1 MAKKKN
7 TAAPSSAPEAS
18 APELPAFLVVV
29 ANGVPRK
36 RRCDVLFTAAPT
48 LVKVADLA
56 PGDYERLLN
65 EPQLRCEPA
74 SELEAEVLL
83 ADLKER
89 GDYGNNIVAWRV
101 ANARLKAENADL
113 RQQVSNCMA
122 QLALAKAAEER
133 AASGQDPSKPFGGF

>member
-7 TAAPSSAPEAS
+7 ANAPSAPAS
-18 APELPAFLVVV
+18 ETPEIPAYLVVV
-29 ANGVPRK
+29 AHGTNRK
-36 RRCDVLFTAAPT
+36 RRCDILFGTAPT

-65 EPQLRCEPA
+65 EPQLRCEA
-74 SELEAEVLL
+74 ANELEAEVLME
-83 ADLKER
+83 DLRER
-89 GDYGNNIVAWRV
+89 GDYGNNVVSWRV

-113 RQQVSNCMA
+113 RQQVSNLHA